1 MRTSILFTISYL
13 QCTSMVLSL
22 IPVQRL
28 LTNKKLIRNNNICKN
43 SITKLYSTAIPETAS
58 AASSSDNES
67 SHNKNGIHKEILNGK
82 QFGDTKDKNTQVI
95 DFGSVQNHSSKG
107 EIALR
112 KAKEVHISLSS
123 SSSNKSVLVHSAS
136 SDERLMGINDM
147 VVKEVGR
154 EIGDF
159 ANDKSQLVQEC
170 AAYLRATN
178 PNNNLFSDNMDN
190 TSYDKGKESEY
201 KRLLDEAY
209 IESGLVTE
217 AFAKTF
223 YLGTQLLP
231 IQAQKAIWAIY
242 VWCRRTDEIV
252 DAERDEGS
260 PEENNNA
267 MLQDLSKWE
276 YRLER
281 LWEYGEV
288 ADVMDLPLLDTRM
301 RYPTMSIQPF
311 LDMIRGMLMDIP
323 GLGQEKYDN
332 FDELHLY
339 CYRVAGTVG
348 LMSLP
353 VFGCAPSITEDIAK
367 EPALSLGVAFQLT
380 NILRDVGE
388 DAQQRNRIYLPQDDM
403 KKFGITQET
412 ITNGKIT
419 KEYKNFMKYQIAR
432 ARNYYQKAL
441 TGVPMLSDIGKLPVQ
456 ISLDCYSKILDK
468 IEENDYDNLNK
479 RAYLTKW
486 EKLVEIPFSWY
497 RTLEISKVLPL
508 IGDDD
513 GHKKII
519 YDLDELEKK
528 LLGEL

>member
-1 MRTSILFTISYL
+1 MRTSILTTSFAILYL
-13 QCTSMVLSL
+13 KSTFSL
-22 IPVQRL
+22 IPIQRL
-28 LTNKKLIRNNNICKN
+28 LSNRQLINNNSVCKN
-43 SITKLYSTAIPETAS
+43 SITTRKSTSFYSTAAPETTS
-58 AASSSDNES
+58 AASESSSDNES
-67 SHNKNGIHKEILNGK
+67 QNTNGIHKEISNGK
-82 QFGDTKDKNTQVI
+82 QFNNDKNTKVI

-112 KAKEVHISLSS
+112 EAKELHMSS
-123 SSSNKSVLVHSAS
+123 SSSSVLAHSS
-136 SDERLMGINDM
+136 SQDRLMGINDM

-154 EIGDF
+154 EVGDF
-159 ANDKSQLVQEC
+159 ANDKYELVQEC
-170 AAYLRATN
+170 AAYLRLTN
-178 PNNNLFSDNMDN
+178 PKSNAIFDNIDVNDNN
-190 TSYDKGKESEY
+190 YDKGKENEY
-201 KRLLDEAY
+201 KKLLDEAY

-223 YLGTQLLP
+223 YLGTQMLP
-231 IQAQKAIWAIY
+231 LHAQKAIWAIY

-260 PEENNNA
+260 AEENNKA

-288 ADVMDLPLLDTRM
+288 ADVLDLPLLDTRM
-301 RYPTMSIQPF
+301 KYPTMSIQPF

-323 GLGQEKYDN
+323 GLGQEKYEN

-353 VFGCAPSITEDIAK
+353 VFGCAPGITEDIAK

-388 DAQQRNRIYLPQDDM
+388 DAQQRNRVYLPQDDM
-403 KKFGITQET
+403 KKFGITHET
-412 ITNGKIT
+412 IIAGKVT
-419 KEYKNFMKYQIAR
+419 PEYKNFMKYQIAR

-441 TGVPMLSDIGKLPVQ
+441 TGVPMLSSVGALPVQ
-456 ISLDCYSKILDK
+456 SSLDCYSKILDK
-468 IEENDYDNLNK
+468 IEENDYDNLSK
-479 RAYLTKW
+479 RAYLTKG
-486 EKLVEIPFSWY
+486 EKLAEIPFSWY
-497 RTLEISKVLPL
+497 RTQEISKILP
-508 IGDDD
+508 IFGD
-513 GHKKII
+513 KENNVI

-528 LLGEL
+528 LLG

>member
-1 MRTSILFTISYL
+1 
-13 QCTSMVLSL
+13 
-22 IPVQRL
+22 
-28 LTNKKLIRNNNICKN
+28 
-43 SITKLYSTAIPETAS
+43 
-58 AASSSDNES
+58 
-67 SHNKNGIHKEILNGK
+67 
-82 QFGDTKDKNTQVI
+82 
-95 DFGSVQNHSSKG
+95 
-107 EIALR
+107 
-112 KAKEVHISLSS
+112 
-123 SSSNKSVLVHSAS
+123 
-136 SDERLMGINDM
+136 MG
-147 VVKEVGR
+147 
-154 EIGDF
+154 
-159 ANDKSQLVQEC
+159 A
-170 AAYLRATN
+170 
-178 PNNNLFSDNMDN
+178 
-190 TSYDKGKESEY
+190 
-201 KRLLDEAY
+201 
-209 IESGLVTE
+209 
-217 AFAKTF
+217 
-223 YLGTQLLP
+223 
-231 IQAQKAIWAIY
+231 
-242 VWCRRTDEIV
+242 
-252 DAERDEGS
+252 
-260 PEENNNA
+260 EENNKA

-353 VFGCAPSITEDIAK
+353 VFGCAPGITEDIAK

-388 DAQQRNRIYLPQDDM
+388 DAQQRNRVYLPQDDM

-412 ITNGKIT
+412 IKEGKIT
-419 KEYKNFMKYQIAR
+419 PEYKNFMKYQIAR

-441 TGVPMLSDIGKLPVQ
+441 TGVPMLSSIGQLPVQ
-456 ISLDCYSKILDK
+456 SSLDCYSKILDK
-468 IEENDYDNLNK
+468 IEENGYDNLNK

-486 EKLVEIPFSWY
+486 EKIAEIPSSWY
-497 RTLEISKVLPL
+497 RTQEISKVFPL

-513 GHKKII
+513 NSVI

-528 LLGEL
+528 LLG